1 MKFQSASLCLLFAAS
16 STDAFT
22 PLSSPNPRSAT
33 VLNGALGIDLPSI
46 ESQIYYQPGK
56 ADTEFARKYGGEDY
70 VNADVPTVGEAMK
83 AFTKEY
89 GLSVNALYKGMV
101 TDIVGTTH
109 LNVVNARFKRDAIWS
124 LGMMTTLDLLL
135 KNYPEPGQ
143 YEKIIS
149 ALLTSSGLDEA
160 EIRADAKTIEEWT
173 AGKTREDIES
183 ALKNADDSTPLGSLA
198 AGIKDDEFWMYSRN
212 FGIGLVKMME
222 NVGIEMDKDEVYPVI
237 ENWMSTQL
245 GKPHLTACNDSDLF
259 FKTREKLDMMET
271 MMKEIEIRE
280 KKRMAERLEKKA
292 EAALKAVEREEKM
305 KVEIEKEA
313 DANRK
318 RVSSDSS
325 D

>member
-1 MKFQSASLCLLFAAS
+1 M
-16 STDAFT
+16 
-22 PLSSPNPRSAT
+22 
-33 VLNGALGIDLPSI
+33 
-46 ESQIYYQPGK
+46 
-56 ADTEFARKYGGEDY
+56 
-70 VNADVPTVGEAMK
+70 NADVPTVGEAMK

-245 GKPHLTACNDSDLF
+245 GKPHLTACVRTLSNATTCLLYLRVCVCFHFLLRCRNISLSFIYSYLLF
-259 FKTREKLDMMET
+259 LPFICVTSLNLYRTIAIYSSKQ
-271 MMKEIEIRE
+271 
-280 KKRMAERLEKKA
+280 ERSL
-292 EAALKAVEREEKM
+292 
-305 KVEIEKEA
+305 I
-313 DANRK
+313 
-318 RVSSDSS
+318 
-325 D
+325 